1 MIVVG
6 IEIAAVVVE
15 EMDPS
20 LKLRCYCFVMSYTVV
35 VEEFVVVVE
44 VKCVVVEMSSSL
56 KSYYHY
62 YY

>member
-6 IEIAAVVVE
+6 IEIAVVVE

-35 VEEFVVVVE
+35 AKEFVVVE